1 MRRFVLIAGMALLA
15 AWTSEA
21 SANLITNGG
30 FEANGG
36 LGTSTF
42 AGWTANAGVSVDGSF
57 PNTGNFDAVFTAIP
71 PSTGTLQQTIATP
84 GTNYILSFALNNQS
98 TDFLANASFIV
109 SFDGVQVA
117 SFDATANFGLGSYFA
132 VSLPVSTLST
142 LTQLSFD
149 GFNDSGDWHLDDVS
163 VVSAAAVPEPPSIF
177 VLGGILAVLLLYPSL
192 LRPGATFRKAD

>member
-1 MRRFVLIAGMALLA
+1 MRRSVLIAGMALLA
-15 AWTSEA
+15 AWSSEA

-36 LGTSTF
+36 VGTSTF
-42 AGWTANAGVSVDGSF
+42 AGWTANAGVSVDGFF

-71 PSTGTLQQTIATP
+71 PGTGSLQQTIATP
-84 GTNYILSFALNNQS
+84 GTNYLLSFALNNQS

-132 VSLPVSTLST
+132 VSLPVSTLSA

-149 GFNDSGDWHLDDVS
+149 GFNDSGDWNLDDVS
-163 VVSAAAVPEPPSIF
+163 VVSATVVPEPPSIF

-192 LRPGATFRKAD
+192 RRPGATFRKAD